1 MEKDQL
7 LAHEIRDAVSRV
19 HKHFRRQMN
28 SRGQLS
34 EAEMGVF
41 RVLVSTKETSP
52 SDLCKELNMSSQFM
66 SQVLNR
72 LEEVKYI
79 QRKPSPDDKRKTLV
93 TLTKTGK
100 NLVQEIYD
108 EREEWLTDI
117 IAERFTAEEKKTIS
131 KAMALLVRIVE

>member
-1 MEKDQL
+1 MENDPI
-7 LAHEIRDAVSRV
+7 LAHNIRDVVSKV
-19 HKHFRRQMN
+19 HKHFRKQMN

-52 SDLCKELNMSSQFM
+52 SELCKELNMSSQFM

-72 LEEVKYI
+72 LEDVRYI
-79 QRKPSPDDKRKTLV
+79 QRKPSPEDKRKTLV
-93 TLTKTGK
+93 SLTKTGR

-108 EREEWLTDI
+108 EREEWLTNI
-117 IAERFTAEEKKTIS
+117 LSERFTAEEKKTIS
-131 KAMALLVRIVE
+131 KAMALLIRIID